1 MYMYFQLLAS
11 FIEGY
16 ATVSSK
22 NVIVKEAI
30 NFTYNPISFLF
41 QDIRHELN
49 GVEIDRN
56 RNVGITTTMKSYISM
71 NEGESK
77 TAASWGWNENGI
89 KLKDGRFNFNIPLSK
104 ILGFAEDYEKIILN
118 CKHELI
124 LNRSSSNL
132 NSVLLK

>member
-1 MYMYFQLLAS
+1 MYFQLLAS

-104 ILGFAEDYEKIILN
+104 ILGFAEDYEI
-118 CKHELI
+118 
-124 LNRSSSNL
+124 
-132 NSVLLK
+132 